1 VRGLLVS
8 VAVALTMCGA
18 ALGAGW
24 GVQTAVLPR
33 AAHGSRV
40 AADAAAWL
48 LRYRLV
54 ESSLV
59 TGGRRES
66 SLCLRGWFP
75 RRDGKLARG
84 ALLVVD
90 GLRIADNGGGARLDG
105 TQERVRPHVPEFLLE
120 AAGCPGV
127 IGARAAAAAV
137 AGGIRVTR
145 AFAGGEA
152 ALALHLPSKLHRLG
166 RHRFLR
172 DRLTLY
178 VSPRTYRPVA
188 VAASLGR
195 LEGVA
200 RIRLVKATPALLARF
215 DPPAPET
222 PGARP

>member
-8 VAVALTMCGA
+8 VTVALAMCGA

-66 SLCLRGWFP
+66 GFCLRGWFP
-75 RRDGKLARG
+75 RPDGRLARG
-84 ALLVVD
+84 GLLVVD
-90 GLRIADNGGGARLDG
+90 GLRVADNGGGARLEG
-105 TQERVRPHVPEFLLE
+105 TQAKVRAHVPEFLLE

-127 IGARAAAAAV
+127 VGAQAAAAAV
-137 AGGIRVTR
+137 DGGIQVTR

-166 RHRFLR
+166 RRRFLR

-178 VSPRTYRPVA
+178 VNPRTYRPVA
-188 VAASLGR
+188 VAASLGQ
-195 LEGVA
+195 LHGVA
-200 RIRLVKATPALLARF
+200 RIRLVRATPALLARF
-215 DPPAPET
+215 APRVSAS